1 MPVRPFTWLALS
13 FFGYYCAYGVFI
25 PFFPV
30 WLKSQ
35 HYGEEL
41 IGMVLAS
48 AYVFRFVGGLFFS
61 GLIKR
66 ASYPFDSLNQTR
78 GRFSLCGTI
87 LNQQGLYQS

>member
-1 MPVRPFTWLALS
+1 MLVRPFTWLALS

-35 HYGEEL
+35 QYGEEL

-48 AYVFRFVGGLFFS
+48 AYVFRFVGGLFCGRHADYGFFS
-61 GLIKR
+61 KYLAAANSVGLR
-66 ASYPFDSLNQTR
+66 
-78 GRFSLCGTI
+78 
-87 LNQQGLYQS
+87 